1 MNKKDLIE
9 KLSLVFMTKKEAK
22 DAVEKIFYSI
32 REALRK
38 GDKVVISELGTFS
51 PYIAKAK
58 KGHNPNN
65 GQIIQ
70 IPPKKKVRFNQSKN
84 LFENK

>member
-1 MNKKDLIE
+1 MNRKDLIE
-9 KLSLVFMTKKEAK
+9 RLSLVFMTKKEAK
-22 DAVEKIFYSI
+22 NAVREIFVSI

-38 GDKVVISELGTFS
+38 GDKVIISELGTFR

-65 GQIIQ
+65 GQTIQ
-70 IPPKKKVRFNQSKN
+70 IPPKKKVRFHQSKS
-84 LFENK
+84 LFEK